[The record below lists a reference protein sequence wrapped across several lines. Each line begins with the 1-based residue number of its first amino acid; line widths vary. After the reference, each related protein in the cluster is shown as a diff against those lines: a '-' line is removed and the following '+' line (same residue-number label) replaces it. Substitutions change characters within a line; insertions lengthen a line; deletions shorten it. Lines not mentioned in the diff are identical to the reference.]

1 MGYTKVL
8 VMMLPLILPGCSDF
22 SDENP
27 GSFYTP
33 APAPAPAPASGVAA
47 PAASP
52 SPAAAPADC
61 GCSGKSVPSTPATPS
76 AASPSAA
83 AATQPDPDWQPLEGH
98 LVRAGDLVM
107 ELRRSKGGSNPT
119 HAEMAAYIQTRMALA
134 AHQAEMVLDELGL

>member
-8 VMMLPLILPGCSDF
+8 VIMLPWILPGCSDF
-22 SDENP
+22 SDEDP
-27 GSFYTP
+27 GSFY
-33 APAPAPAPASGVAA
+33 APAPAVSVGAPAS
-47 PAASP
+47 SP

-61 GCSGKSVPSTPATPS
+61 GCSGKSVPSAPAAPS
-76 AASPSAA
+76 AAPPSAA

-107 ELRRSKGGSNPT
+107 ELRRSKGGNNPT
-119 HAEMAAYIQTRMALA
+119 HAEMAAHIQTRMSLT